1 MPNDTPAKPSTPAE
15 KAMTQ
20 TSKTAAELGDEQ
32 LPESEDDDPVGP
44 NDGPTVDHGEGVSEG
59 DRPVGQGDSD
69 GSSPYEE
76 PNHLAKKQR
85 SN

>member
-1 MPNDTPAKPSTPAE
+1 MRKTEPAPNATPAT
-15 KAMTQ
+15 KAMKQ
-20 TSKTAAELGDEQ
+20 FSKTEAESGGDG
-32 LPESEDDDPVGP
+32 DAPVGP
-44 NDGPTVDHGEGVSEG
+44 NDGPGVAHDTAVSPG
-59 DRPVGQGDSD
+59 DAPVGQSDND

>member
-1 MPNDTPAKPSTPAE
+1 MTKTEHAPNTTPAE
-15 KAMTQ
+15 KVMKQ
-20 TSKTAAELGDEQ
+20 FSKTEAEIDHDGQAPAGPNEGPGAAHQTAVSPGDA
-32 LPESEDDDPVGP
+32 PVGR
-44 NDGPTVDHGEGVSEG
+44 S
-59 DRPVGQGDSD
+59 DSD

>member
-1 MPNDTPAKPSTPAE
+1 MHKPPTTSNSTPAE
-15 KAMTQ
+15 KAMKQ
-20 TSKTAAELGDEQ
+20 FSKTEAERGGDGEA
-32 LPESEDDDPVGP
+32 PVGP
-44 NDGPTVDHGEGVSEG
+44 NDVPGVARAPAVSPG
-59 DRPVGQGDSD
+59 DAPVGRSDND

>member
-1 MPNDTPAKPSTPAE
+1 MRKTQHASNTNPAE
-15 KAMTQ
+15 KAMKQ
-20 TSKTAAELGDEQ
+20 SSKTEAERGGDE
-32 LPESEDDDPVGP
+32 EAPVGP
-44 NDGPTVDHGEGVSEG
+44 NDGPGVAPDTAVSPG
-59 DRPVGQGDSD
+59 DAPVGRSDND

>member
-1 MPNDTPAKPSTPAE
+1 MSKTEHVSNTTPAE
-15 KAMTQ
+15 KAMKQ
-20 TSKTAAELGDEQ
+20 FSKTDAEVGGDG
-32 LPESEDDDPVGP
+32 DAPVGP
-44 NDGPTVDHGEGVSEG
+44 NDGPGVTHESPVSPG
-59 DRPVGQGDSD
+59 DAPVGRSDND